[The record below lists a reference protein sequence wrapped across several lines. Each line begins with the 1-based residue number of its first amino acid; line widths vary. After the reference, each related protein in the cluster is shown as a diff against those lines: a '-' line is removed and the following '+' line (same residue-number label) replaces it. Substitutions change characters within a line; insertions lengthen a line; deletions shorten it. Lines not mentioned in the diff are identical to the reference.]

1 MTATTITPHDLNA
14 QWRDAFNDGDLAR
27 LMTMYEPDAVLV
39 PGPQAEPVTGHA
51 AIEAALE
58 WFLSL
63 GGHLHYTPRHWL
75 AQGDL
80 VLASIA
86 FVMEGGT
93 DQDGNPVK
101 LEGLTAEIARRQPDG
116 TWKYVIDPP
125 WGGRLNHRGAPPR
138 RWTRP
143 DHATPP
149 TRTSS
154 NARLRPAAA
163 TISTT
168 ATLDVV

>member
-75 AQGDL
+75 VQGDL

-116 TWKYVIDPP
+116 TWKYVIDHPF
-125 WGGRLNHRGAPPR
+125 GG
-138 RWTRP
+138 
-143 DHATPP
+143 
-149 TRTSS
+149 
-154 NARLRPAAA
+154 AA
-163 TISTT
+163 
-168 ATLDVV
+168 